1 MMLKT
6 SLCNDPRPIG
16 AFPVPQ
22 WYPPKKLIEC
32 LRETFFVSVRNLCD
46 AIFATK
52 CGHVP
57 KRMRNSH

>member
-22 WYPPKKLIEC
+22 WYPPPKKIDRICELFVYVKP
-32 LRETFFVSVRNLCD
+32 FFHCIRNLCD
-46 AIFATK
+46 SIFATK
-52 CGHVP
+52 P
-57 KRMRNSH
+57 SEDMF